1 MAAFQPIEPMM
12 GIAALGWV
20 ALTAGLGLV
29 AGSFLATLAIRWP
42 EARGVATGR
51 SACDACGQPLRWFE
65 LVPLLSFVA
74 QRGRCRRCGGRIDPR
89 HPLIEIAAA
98 LVGAAAAI
106 AAPGLAGLAGALF
119 GWLLLTLATL
129 DVEHHWLP
137 DRLTIPLAAAGLAV
151 GAAGLSPPLVD
162 RLIGAVAG
170 FGALW
175 LIATAYR
182 LLRGRI
188 GLGGGDPKLF
198 GAIGAWLGWQMLP
211 FVLLLAALAG
221 LTAIVAMRLRGA
233 TVTATTRLPFGALL
247 AVAAFPVWLVTA
259 AT

>member
-1 MAAFQPIEPMM
+1 MAAFEPIEPML
-12 GIAALGWV
+12 GIAAPAWAALG
-20 ALTAGLGLV
+20 AGLGLV
-29 AGSFLATLAIRWP
+29 AGSFLATLAVRWP
-42 EARGVATGR
+42 EGRGIAIGR
-51 SACDACGQPLRWFE
+51 STCDACGQPLRWFE
-65 LVPLLSFVA
+65 LVPLLSFAA
-74 QRGRCRRCGGRIDPR
+74 QRGRCRRCGGRIDAR
-89 HPLIEIAAA
+89 HPLIEVAAA
-98 LVGAAAAI
+98 LIGAAAMI

-137 DRLTIPLAAAGLAV
+137 DRLTIPLAAAGIAV
-151 GAAGLSPPLVD
+151 GAAGVSPTLVN
-162 RLIGAVAG
+162 RLIGAFAG
-170 FGALW
+170 FGTLW

-182 LLRGRI
+182 VLRGRI

-221 LTAIVAMRLRGA
+221 LAAVVAMRLRGA
-233 TVTATTRLPFGALL
+233 TVTGTTRLPFGALL

-259 AT
+259 AS

>member
-1 MAAFQPIEPMM
+1 MM
-12 GIAALGWV
+12 GIATPAWV
-20 ALTAGLGLV
+20 ALGAALGLV

-42 EARGVATGR
+42 EGRGIVAGR

-65 LVPLLSFVA
+65 LLPVLSFAA
-74 QRGRCRRCGGRIDPR
+74 QRGRCRRCCGRIDPR
-89 HPLIEIAAA
+89 HPLIETAAA
-98 LVGAAAAI
+98 LIGAAAMI
-106 AAPGLAGLAGALF
+106 AAPGLVGLAGALF

-137 DRLTIPLAAAGLAV
+137 DRLTIALAVTGIAAGAAGLA
-151 GAAGLSPPLVD
+151 PPMIN
-162 RLIGAVAG
+162 RLIGAAAG

-182 LLRGRI
+182 ALRGRV

-221 LTAIVAMRLRGA
+221 LAAVVAMRLRGD

-259 AT
+259 AS